1 MTVSASDNSGSFT
14 YIATSGAKIITYDSG
29 SLSSPTFNLPITQEF
44 TPQAT
49 LVVYAVVGGELLAD
63 SIQFNVEGAF
73 QNEVSGYWHFNTQI
87 TKTLCITLC
96 TLINSTQ

>member
-14 YIATSGAKIITYDSG
+14 YIAVSGAKIITYDSG

-73 QNEVSGYWHFNTQI
+73 QNEVSG
-87 TKTLCITLC
+87 
-96 TLINSTQ
+96 

>member
-1 MTVSASDNSGSFT
+1 M
-14 YIATSGAKIITYDSG
+14 SGAKIITYDSG
-29 SLSSPTFNLPITQEF
+29 SLSSQTFNLPITQEF

-73 QNEVSGYWHFNTQI
+73 QNEVSGYRHFNTPV
-87 TKTLCITLC
+87 TKKLCITLC
-96 TLINSTQ
+96 TLINPTQ